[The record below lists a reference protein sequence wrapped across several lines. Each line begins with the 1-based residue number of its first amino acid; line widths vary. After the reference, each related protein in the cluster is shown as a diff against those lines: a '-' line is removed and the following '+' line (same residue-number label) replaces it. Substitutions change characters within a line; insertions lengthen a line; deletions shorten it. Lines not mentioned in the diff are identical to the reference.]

1 MKYLLFIFLVV
12 NLQISWGQTI
22 TAPSPLSIEAN
33 ASNVDAGNFVI
44 TWTNTTDNILVSLS
58 LDYHVGASISFPTNT
73 GLTLNTGYSS
83 WNGVTSIVFFGNQT
97 NVNNA
102 LAAMTI
108 SMGSVK
114 TAVKISLEATAYDV
128 NYQYN
133 PVNKHFYRYI
143 SGSITYANAKT
154 NAANVSFKGKTGY
167 VVTITSENENNFIN
181 NNITGNNIWV
191 ALTDV
196 TTEGTWII
204 DAGPEN
210 GTIIKTANGQLT
222 GNIDGQYNN
231 WCSGEP
237 NNASGIED
245 YAVTKWNGGTCWN
258 DVTGTATVGG
268 YIVEISD
275 DFPAGSGYTGVFSS
289 YTVHN
294 NDLAYTLASTNNTTI
309 SSSNVSNLPN
319 IYGGLQ
325 INNGNTITIGASSTF
340 NTNKIIFSGTSKLV
354 LTDNSSK
361 WTPDFPNLLNTYI
374 HSPTTNTNPT
384 YWAVSS
390 IWAGD
395 PFSSSTASHFTP
407 YLNSQQAWSSL
418 NNSVGENI
426 KLSLEVPRYIAGIV
440 SQARANN
447 SNQWVKSAKIESSLD
462 NANWTTVIDNATLN
476 TNNTDAV
483 NVFFPTVVYAQ
494 YIRISPT
501 DWSNHMSMRLG
512 LIIKSSNIITDGL
525 LLHLDAGNLTSYKGT
540 GTTWTDLSEKG
551 NNGTLANS
559 PTYEIAQSGS
569 LNFNGSTTQVSV
581 ADNASLETGSTNDL
595 TMEVWMYP
603 TSSSTFQVIL
613 GKFNNGGNA
622 SEVSYSIRANSS
634 AILFAQLGNG
644 TSVVNS
650 TNYTFTANKWYHVMY
665 VFKRGSTKTL
675 ETFINGKSIGSVNHS
690 FSNLL
695 NSTNNLFIGR
705 YNGGEYAQSYSGKIG
720 IIRLYNRAL
729 STSEI
734 TTNFNANRGRYGL

>member
-1 MKYLLFIFLVV
+1 MG
-12 NLQISWGQTI
+12 QSIS
-22 TAPSPLSIEAN
+22 APAPLSIEAN
-33 ASNVDAGNFVI
+33 ATNVDAGNFVI

-58 LDYHVGASISFPTNT
+58 LDFHVGATITFPTTT
-73 GLTLNTGYSS
+73 GLTLNTGYTS
-83 WNGVTSIVFFGNQT
+83 WNGVSSIVFFGNQT

-114 TAVKISLEATAYDV
+114 TAVQISLEATAYDA

-143 SGSITYANAKT
+143 NGNITYASAKT

-167 VVTITSENENNFIN
+167 LVTITSENENNFIN
-181 NNITGNNIWV
+181 NNISGSNIWV
-191 ALTDV
+191 ALNDV
-196 TTEGTWII
+196 STEGTWII

-237 NNASGIED
+237 NNSSGIED
-245 YAVTKWNGGTCWN
+245 HAVTKWNGGTCWN
-258 DVTGTATVGG
+258 DVTGTSTVGG
-268 YIVEISD
+268 YILEISD

-319 IYGGLQ
+319 IFGGLQ
-325 INNGNTITIGASSTF
+325 INNGNTITIGTSSTF
-340 NTNKIIFSGTSKLV
+340 NTNKIIFSGTGKLL

-361 WTPDFPNLLNTYI
+361 WTPDSPNLINTYI
-374 HSPTTNTNPT
+374 HSPTTNSNPT

-462 NANWTTVIDNATLN
+462 NANWTTVIANATLN

-483 NVFFPTVVYAQ
+483 NVFFPSVVYAQ

-512 LIIKSSNIITDGL
+512 LIIKSSSIITDGL
-525 LLHLDAGNLTSYKGT
+525 FLHLDAGNLAAYKGT

-559 PTYEIAQSGS
+559 PTYEIAQSGT

-581 ADNASLETGSTNDL
+581 ADNASLETGNTNDL

-603 TSSSTFQVIL
+603 SSISGSQVIL
-613 GKFNNGGNA
+613 GKFNNGGGSA
-622 SEVSYSIRANSS
+622 DVSYSIRSNNSN
-634 AILFAQLGNG
+634 IYAQIGNG
-644 TSVVNS
+644 PGGTIINS
-650 TNYTFTANKWYHVMY
+650 TNYSYTNNKWFHLIF

-675 ETFINGKSIGSVNHS
+675 ETFVNGKSIGSVTHTLS
-690 FSNLL
+690 SIL
-695 NSTNNLFIGR
+695 NSTTNLFIGR
-705 YNGGEYAQSYSGKIG
+705 YNGGEYPQNYSGKIG
-720 IIRLYNRAL
+720 IVRLYNRAL
-729 STSEI
+729 STTEI
-734 TTNFNANRGRYGL
+734 ITNFNANRGRYGL

>member
-1 MKYLLFIFLVV
+1 MKKLILFLFFSSYLCLG
-12 NLQISWGQTI
+12 QSIS
-22 TAPSPLSIEAN
+22 APAPLSIEAN
-33 ASNVDAGNFVI
+33 ATNVDAGNFVI

-58 LDYHVGASISFPTNT
+58 LDFHVGATITFPTTT
-73 GLTLNTGYSS
+73 GLTLNTGYTS
-83 WNGVTSIVFFGNQT
+83 WNGVSSIVFFGNQT

-114 TAVKISLEATAYDV
+114 TAVKISLEATAYDA

-143 SGSITYANAKT
+143 NGNITYASAKT

-167 VVTITSENENNFIN
+167 LVTITSENENNFIN
-181 NNITGNNIWV
+181 NNVSGSNIWV
-191 ALTDV
+191 ALNDV
-196 TTEGTWII
+196 ITEGTWII

-237 NNASGIED
+237 NNSSGIED
-245 YAVTKWNGGTCWN
+245 HAVTKWNGGTCWN
-258 DVTGTATVGG
+258 DVTGTSTVGG
-268 YIVEISD
+268 YILEISD

-319 IYGGLQ
+319 IFGGLQ
-325 INNGNTITIGASSTF
+325 INNGNTITIGTSSTF
-340 NTNKIIFSGTSKLV
+340 NTNKIIFSGTGKLL

-361 WTPDFPNLLNTYI
+361 WTPDSPNLINTYI
-374 HSPTTNTNPT
+374 HSPTTNSNPT

-440 SQARANN
+440 SQARAYN

-462 NANWTTVIDNATLN
+462 NVNWTTVMANATLN

-483 NVFFPTVVYAQ
+483 NVFFPSVVYAQ

-525 LLHLDAGNLTSYKGT
+525 FLHLDAGNLAAYKGT

-559 PTYEIAQSGS
+559 PTYEIAQSGT

-581 ADNASLETGSTNDL
+581 ADNPSLETGSTNDL
-595 TMEVWMYP
+595 TMEVWIYP

-650 TNYTFTANKWYHVMY
+650 TLYTFTANKWYHVMY

-690 FSNLL
+690 FNNLL

-720 IIRLYNRAL
+720 IVRLYNRAL
-729 STSEI
+729 SSSEI

>member
-1 MKYLLFIFLVV
+1 MKKLILFLFFGS
-12 NLQISWGQTI
+12 NLCLGQSIS
-22 TAPSPLSIEAN
+22 APAPLSIEAN
-33 ASNVDAGNFVI
+33 ATNVDAGNFVI

-58 LDYHVGASISFPTNT
+58 LDFHVGATITFPTTT
-73 GLTLNTGYSS
+73 GLTLNTGYTS
-83 WNGVTSIVFFGNQT
+83 WNGVTSIVFYGNQT

-108 SMGSVK
+108 SMGSIK
-114 TAVKISLEATAYDV
+114 TAVKISLEATAYDA

-143 SGSITYANAKT
+143 SGSINYATAKT

-181 NNITGNNIWV
+181 NNISGNNIWV

-204 DAGPEN
+204 DSGPEN

-237 NNASGIED
+237 NNSSGIED

-319 IYGGLQ
+319 IFGGLQ
-325 INNGNTITIGASSTF
+325 INNGNTITIGTSSTF
-340 NTNKIIFSGTSKLV
+340 NTNKIIFSGTGKLV

-361 WTPDFPNLLNTYI
+361 WTPDSPNLINTYI
-374 HSPTTNTNPT
+374 HSPTTNSNPT

-418 NNSVGENI
+418 NNTVGENI

-462 NANWTTVIDNATLN
+462 NANWTTVIANATLN

-540 GTTWTDLSEKG
+540 GTSWTDLSDKG
-551 NNGTLANS
+551 NHGTLANS
-559 PTYEIAQSGS
+559 PTYAITESGTFT
-569 LNFNGSTTQVSV
+569 FNGSTTQVSV

-603 TSSSTFQVIL
+603 SSISGSQVIL
-613 GKFNNGGNA
+613 GKFNNGGSAND
-622 SEVSYSIRANSS
+622 VSNSIRSNA
-634 AILFAQLGNG
+634 ATVYAQIGNG
-644 TSVVNS
+644 AGTYINS
-650 TNYTFTANKWYHVMY
+650 PTYTYTANKWYHVIF

-675 ETFINGKSIGSVNHS
+675 ETFVNGKSIGSTTHTLS
-690 FSNLL
+690 SIL

-705 YNGGEYAQSYSGKIG
+705 YNGGEFAQNYSGKIG
-720 IIRLYNRAL
+720 IVRLYNRAL
-729 STSEI
+729 STTEI
-734 TTNFNANRGRYGL
+734 ITNFNANRGRYGL